1 MTTPAQPQPQDP
13 GVFRDLPG
21 QDVVVAQLRRAAAG
35 AAALLAGQRPG
46 GGAGGTGGPPVR
58 RRCGDVPPEQDSR
71 AR

>member
-1 MTTPAQPQPQDP
+1 MTTPAAQPQDP

-35 AAALLAGQRPG
+35 AAALLAGRG
-46 GGAGGTGGPPVR
+46 RAGGLG
-58 RRCGDVPPEQDSR
+58 GDVPPEQDSR